1 MANTAADG
9 SGTNATG
16 DLTIANVKT
25 ANYMDISLTNGNAS
39 TVYITKLQ
47 ARAIVTRSSDQTQIT
62 VTDSTS
68 ETAFGK
74 RVHDSSA
81 PFIPTSEEAFQWCQ
95 YNLVRFKD
103 PLQMLRITIPANRN
117 ATTLEKTQT
126 LDISDRI
133 TLDAHTKTGLL
144 AADKDFFIEGM
155 SHIVENKDAHTVQLL
170 LSPISSL
177 YKFWVLGVS
186 LLESETYLGY

>member
-1 MANTAADG
+1 
-9 SGTNATG
+9 
-16 DLTIANVKT
+16 
-25 ANYMDISLTNGNAS
+25 MDITLTNGNAS

-47 ARAIVTRSSDQTQIT
+47 ARATVTRASDQTQIT
-62 VTDSTS
+62 ANDSTS

-103 PLQMLRITIPANRN
+103 PLQMLRVTIPANRN
-117 ATTLEKTQT
+117 DTTLDKVMT

-144 AADKDFFIEGM
+144 AADKDFFIEGI
-155 SHIVENKDAHTVQLL
+155 SHAVESKDAHTVQFL
-170 LSPISSL
+170 LSPVSSL
-177 YKFWVLGVS
+177 TKFWVLGVS
-186 LLESETYLGY
+186 LLETETYIGY